1 MEKRNE
7 NEKTKVREGA
17 VIIALIP
24 TKREENRP
32 DFFTIA

>member
-17 VIIALIP
+17 VIIALKP
-24 TKREENRP
+24 TKRENRP